1 MVRGQKLARS
11 MPPILLAIGKFDS
24 LILAICKLL
33 IFRHAAASSPFA
45 GKAFGCPIGHRGIC
59 PGFAIYS
66 MTRPCERATMH
77 QLTLRQI
84 EVIRAVML
92 TGTITG
98 AARMLNVSAPGISRL
113 VRHTEES
120 LGLRLFER
128 RGGVH
133 VPATEASAIFDQ
145 IGRVFRGVENLNRAV
160 VSLQRGEAV
169 DLSFA
174 SAPSVAQFIAARAV
188 RSVRQRYPDLFIDL
202 NILKIEETIDYLM
215 LDRGEFVLM
224 SSAIENAAISNEIAA
239 EGRLTA
245 IVPEGHELA
254 GQHAVSVH
262 QLARFPMIGVDP
274 ADPYGNVCARPL
286 RDAGLPVRY
295 SLRGRFAQTVVSLVR
310 HGLGVAVIDQFSVAE
325 LYMPGVVRLRLI
337 EEAPITIYVVTKT
350 GRVLSGF
357 AEYAIQQLRREL
369 GRATE
374 SRPWEQ
380 KRGK

>member
-1 MVRGQKLARS
+1 M
-11 MPPILLAIGKFDS
+11 
-24 LILAICKLL
+24 
-33 IFRHAAASSPFA
+33 
-45 GKAFGCPIGHRGIC
+45 
-59 PGFAIYS
+59 
-66 MTRPCERATMH
+66 
-77 QLTLRQI
+77 
-84 EVIRAVML
+84 EVVRAVML

-113 VRHTEES
+113 VKHTEET

-128 RGGVH
+128 RGGVY
-133 VPATEASAIFDQ
+133 VPAAEAGAIFDQ

-160 VSLQRGEAV
+160 ASLQRGEAV

-188 RSVRQRYPDLFIDL
+188 RRVRQRFPDLFIDL

-215 LDRGEFVLM
+215 LDRGEFVMM
-224 SSAIENAAISNEIAA
+224 STAIENAGITNEIAA
-239 EGRLTA
+239 QGRLAA

-254 GQHAVSVH
+254 GRDQVSVH
-262 QLARFPMIGVDP
+262 DLVRFPMIGVEP
-274 ADPYGNVCARPL
+274 NDPYGSVCTRPL

-295 SLRGRFAQTVVSLVR
+295 SMRGRFAQTVVSLVR
-310 HGLGVAVIDQFSVAE
+310 HGLGVAIIDEFSVAE

-337 EEAPITIYVVTKT
+337 EEAPITIYVVTKA

-357 AEYAIQQLRREL
+357 AEYAIRQLRREL
-369 GRATE
+369 ERATE

-380 KRGK
+380 KRAR